1 MHLFLSSRAS
11 PHVPVVF
18 IQTHTHACSAN
29 PSRIPRG
36 LSLAALARHP
46 PMRHIP
52 RVVHAV
58 LTVMGQYRD
67 VKHLETVQQAADDE
81 TGVYHLVLLWVLYAW
96 LIR

>member
-1 MHLFLSSRAS
+1 
-11 PHVPVVF
+11 
-18 IQTHTHACSAN
+18 
-29 PSRIPRG
+29 
-36 LSLAALARHP
+36 
-46 PMRHIP
+46 MRHIP